1 MFTLAL
7 CINASSLAN
16 KSYCL
21 IFSDSTVCSIS
32 WLVTP
37 TSIRVIS
44 PFFLSYTNKSGLLFG
59 SLISVYTLVS
69 TLISNYFLYGVNSHS
84 FTAFNL
90 IVVA

>member
-16 KSYCL
+16 KSYFL

-32 WLVTP
+32 CLVTP

-44 PFFLSYTNKSGLLFG
+44 PFFFLVVSYKESNLFKTIYLITLGVQKVVLLTNRF
-59 SLISVYTLVS
+59 I
-69 TLISNYFLYGVNSHS
+69 
-84 FTAFNL
+84 
-90 IVVA
+90 